1 MAQAQCENIG
11 RDPATLETSVLITVL
26 LDDNIAPDQIPAEMT
41 QRMAAGSPDSVA
53 DQLKTKVIDAGIDS
67 LIINIPFY
75 TPGIVTA
82 AAEALRPVVGL

>member
-1 MAQAQCENIG
+1 
-11 RDPATLETSVLITVL
+11 
-26 LDDNIAPDQIPAEMT
+26 MT

-53 DQLKTKVIDAGIDS
+53 DQLKTKVIGIDS

-82 AAEALRPVVGL
+82 AGAALRSVVGL